1 MNKKDK
7 LEIYSR
13 IIKDYQDIFNLMNNT
28 TEEHDY
34 YIRIL
39 NRIDNEIKNLNDFI
53 KDMDFI
59 DNKECYAYK
68 VAKEKLDLLNYLKGW

>member
-7 LEIYSR
+7 SEIYS
-13 IIKDYQDIFNLMNNT
+13 QIFNLINLICDT
-28 TEEHDY
+28 AEDDY
-34 YIRIL
+34 KERVLTRI
-39 NRIDNEIKNLNDFI
+39 NNEITNLNDFI